1 MNRMQ
6 EIIDRVAEERVQ
18 RIDQRLKEI
27 MVPLLGNRISEFED
41 LIEKRDFAKLK
52 GLLAEYEITILINFR
67 RLEQDKVVDGW
78 YVPTREYTVYQGDKA
93 VGSFQDI

>member
-1 MNRMQ
+1 MQ

-27 MVPLLGNRISEFED
+27 MVPLLGSRISEFEN

-52 GLLAEYEITILINFR
+52 GLLAEHEITILINFR